1 MINIPLRLKELRE
14 RYCLTQE
21 EVAAVMKVSRSSYT
35 YYESGRVKPSL
46 SGLELLREFY
56 GLSWDQL
63 MQEEE
68 EKPTVRCGMG
78 IRRYRRRRGLSVD
91 ELAARCRKLSLDC
104 HLHGCDITRLEEG
117 KRFVSNRELNWLSQI
132 LDTSIVSFFA

>member
-14 RYCLTQE
+14 KNCLTQE

-35 YYESGRVKPSL
+35 YYECGRVKPGL

-78 IRRYRRRRGLSVD
+78 IRTCPTGAVRFRYGFGD
-91 ELAARCRKLSLDC
+91 GKDKTKAAKKAA
-104 HLHGCDITRLEEG
+104 ENN
-117 KRFVSNRELNWLSQI
+117 KQ
-132 LDTSIVSFFA
+132 

>member
-14 RYCLTQE
+14 KNCLTQE

-35 YYESGRVKPSL
+35 YYECGRVKPGL
-46 SGLELLREFY
+46 SGLELLREFD

-104 HLHGCDITRLEEG
+104 HLRGCDISRLEEG
-117 KRFVSNRELNWLSQI
+117 ARFVSNRELNWLSQA